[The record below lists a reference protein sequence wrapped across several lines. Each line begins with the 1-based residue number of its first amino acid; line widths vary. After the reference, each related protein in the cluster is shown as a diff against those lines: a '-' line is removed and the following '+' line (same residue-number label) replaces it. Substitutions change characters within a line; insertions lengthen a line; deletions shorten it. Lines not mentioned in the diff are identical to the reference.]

1 MKVLI
6 ACEESQEVC
15 KAFRTLGYEAYSCDI
30 QEQSG
35 GYPEWHIQ
43 GDALEE
49 AYSGKYTLMIAH
61 PPCTY
66 LSKAGARWMY
76 LTAGNLNQE
85 RYEKAMDG
93 KDFFMKMLNAPI
105 KHIAVENPTPL
116 KIVQLPKHTQAI
128 QPYEYGHEY
137 SKRTLLWLK
146 NLPPLVPTDI
156 KTNFTPYL
164 PSNVGGKKKGQK
176 YSFGVARNAKES
188 SKTFSGVAKAMAEQW
203 GDYIT
208 SQKTKKTLF

>member
-164 PSNVGGKKKGQK
+164 PSNVGGKKE
-176 YSFGVARNAKES
+176 RTE
-188 SKTFSGVAKAMAEQW
+188 
-203 GDYIT
+203 I
-208 SQKTKKTLF
+208 